1 MKITFCG
8 AAKIVPGSCYLIE
21 AGTTKFLVDCGM
33 LQGPK
38 EITKMNYD
46 PFKFDPKELEF
57 MLLTH
62 AHIDHCGLIPKL
74 FINGFAG
81 KIYATSATKDLVNIL
96 LQDSA
101 KIQAENIEQEN
112 RRRQRTGG
120 IPRQPLYTPEDAE
133 RSMDLFSDIPYREMT
148 KINDTISVRYQDAG
162 HIIGS
167 ASIEIFVTEGDK
179 VTKLV
184 FSGDIGQRNVPIVK
198 DPTLIAEAD
207 YVFMES
213 TYGDRLHEDVA
224 NKEELLLKYVTDTF
238 NKWGKLLI
246 PSFAVERT
254 QELLYFFNKMIIDG
268 KFPHEKIFLDSPL
281 GLKATAL
288 FKKHKECFDTQA
300 LEEYTNPFNPEYL
313 ECLET
318 GMDSQRVNKY
328 NKPCIVIAGNGMC
341 TAGRIM
347 HHLKHGLWDH
357 RNTLLFVGYQAEGTT
372 GREIL
377 EGSPRVHLLGMDV
390 LVKAEIGQI
399 HSFSGHA
406 DAKQLIQWAQG
417 FTTKPKKVYIVHG
430 EGAAQ
435 TTLQTNLATI
445 GLESYIPSMGETI
458 EL

>member
-21 AGTTKFLVDCGM
+21 AGNTKFLVDCGM
-33 LQGPK
+33 LQWPRELSK
-38 EITKMNYD
+38 LNYE
-46 PFKFDPKELEF
+46 PFKFNPAELDF

-74 FINGFAG
+74 FINGFQG

-101 KIQAENIEQEN
+101 KIQAENAEQDN
-112 RRRQRTGG
+112 RRRQRTGEK
-120 IPRQPLYTPEDAE
+120 PRMPLYSPLDAE
-133 RSMDLFSDIPYREMT
+133 KSMELFSDIEYRQMT

-167 ASIEIFVTEGDK
+167 ASIEVFVTEWDK
-179 VTKLV
+179 TTKVV
-184 FSGDIGQRNVPIVK
+184 FSGDIWQRDVPIVK

-224 NKEELLLKYVTDTF
+224 NKEELLLKYVTDTY
-238 NKWGKLLI
+238 KRGGRLLI

-254 QELLYFFNKMIIDG
+254 QELLYFFNKMIISG

-281 GLKATAL
+281 GLKATEL

-313 ECLET
+313 ECMET
-318 GMDSQRVNKY
+318 AMDSQRINKY
-328 NKPCIVIAGNGMC
+328 NEPCIVIAGNGMC
-341 TAGRIM
+341 SAGRIL

-357 RNTLLFVGYQAEGTT
+357 KNTLLFVWYQAEGTA
-372 GREIL
+372 GRQIL
-377 EGSPRVHLLGMDV
+377 EGAERVHILGMDV
-390 LVKAEIGQI
+390 IVKAEIGQI

-406 DAKQLIQWAQG
+406 DAKQLIKWAQG
-417 FTTKPKKVYIVHG
+417 FTTKPKKVFIVHG

-435 TTLQTNLATI
+435 TTLQTNLAAI
-445 GLESYIPSMGETI
+445 GLDSYIPSMGETI

>member
-1 MKITFCG
+1 LKRRKNLLRICFRMIQLCYFINELALAVVLLCTIYLMKITFCG

-120 IPRQPLYTPEDAE
+120 IPRQPLYSPEDAE

-238 NKWGKLLI
+238 NK
-246 PSFAVERT
+246 
-254 QELLYFFNKMIIDG
+254 
-268 KFPHEKIFLDSPL
+268 
-281 GLKATAL
+281 
-288 FKKHKECFDTQA
+288 
-300 LEEYTNPFNPEYL
+300 
-313 ECLET
+313 
-318 GMDSQRVNKY
+318 
-328 NKPCIVIAGNGMC
+328 
-341 TAGRIM
+341 
-347 HHLKHGLWDH
+347 
-357 RNTLLFVGYQAEGTT
+357 
-372 GREIL
+372 
-377 EGSPRVHLLGMDV
+377 
-390 LVKAEIGQI
+390 
-399 HSFSGHA
+399 
-406 DAKQLIQWAQG
+406 
-417 FTTKPKKVYIVHG
+417 
-430 EGAAQ
+430 
-435 TTLQTNLATI
+435 
-445 GLESYIPSMGETI
+445 
-458 EL
+458 